1 MATNKL
7 LDEIER
13 LKRMEGEWYSYLG
26 SRDER
31 DMDRIES
38 RLDQCKKDIALFKE
52 MLNDLE
58 RFMTD
63 KDGYIKLE
71 SDAIIKYLRE
81 YLDEALEERGT

>member
-52 MLNDLE
+52 MIDTANTRMRKEYVTWEMVIDDL
-58 RFMTD
+58 F
-63 KDGYIKLE
+63 KK
-71 SDAIIKYLRE
+71 
-81 YLDEALEERGT
+81 LDEALE